1 MMNLKTLKT
10 NFFNKLAKFPNTE
23 RQSYFKHLCRIFL
36 DLKPID
42 IVLNEQLEISEE
54 QYEQFEA
61 AIQKLNN
68 DEPIQYVVGSTYFFG
83 LEFKVNPSVLI
94 PRPESEELVAWIL
107 THFKTT
113 DSPVILDLGTGSGCL
128 AISLAKH
135 LPHAKIVALDISHDA
150 LKVAQYNA
158 QTHSVS
164 ITFLEDDMLELM
176 PLDIVFDIIVSN
188 PPYVCLQEKSKMK
201 ANVLEHEPHLALF
214 VKDDNPLEFYKAI
227 RQTAIQYL
235 KPGGLA
241 FMEINEAFGRETFQL
256 FRGDSFEKTQLKQD
270 TFGKDRLLKT
280 QKK

>member
-10 NFFNKLAKFPNTE
+10 NFFNKLPIFPITE
-23 RQSYFKHLCRIFL
+23 RQSFFKQLCLLYL

-61 AIQKLNN
+61 AIQKLIKH
-68 DEPIQYVVGSTYFFG
+68 EPIQYIVGSTYFFG
-83 LEFKVNPSVLI
+83 LKLKVNPSVLI

-113 DSPVILDLGTGSGCL
+113 DSPTILDLGTGSGCL

-135 LPHAKIVALDISHDA
+135 LPQAKIVALDICRDA

-164 ITFLEDDMLELM
+164 ITFLEDNMLELR
-176 PLDIVFDIIVSN
+176 PLDMDFDVVVSN

-201 ANVLEHEPHLALF
+201 ANVLEHEPHSALF

-227 RQTAIQYL
+227 KQIATHNL

-256 FRGDSFEKTQLKQD
+256 FRGESFEKTQLKKD

-280 QKK
+280 HKK